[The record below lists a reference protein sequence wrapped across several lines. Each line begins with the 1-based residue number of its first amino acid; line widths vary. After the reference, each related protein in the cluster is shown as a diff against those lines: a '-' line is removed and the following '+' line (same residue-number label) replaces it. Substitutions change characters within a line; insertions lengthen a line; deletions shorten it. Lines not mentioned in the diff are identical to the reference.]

1 MMALAAP
8 APTAPGLATGAPV
21 HPSAIADGSQQALT
35 HAIISVVPV
44 ANNVKKRPHWNAVG
58 VTERAEMTRVLEG
71 SAEIKVLKKNGSVV
85 QVQDNARALGFV
97 PANGSSFPAFATLDG
112 ARKTGAAL
120 AGLAKQSAAVGAW
133 PVLASREGD
142 RPGSA
147 PNQNPVLV
155 TAGAEG
161 ARVWDEGLGR
171 MVWVRDPRVARA
183 ALERERNVSAVLRQ
197 QLQLQHAAGVAAA
210 GAAAANTT
218 DVFEGGVFPVLA
230 DMLSAAFNV
239 KFHRQIAGSRALM
252 IGLVSELCFHLN
264 GIKMRTVQPLRAFAS
279 LLPPPP
285 RARLPGAVGC

>member
-1 MMALAAP
+1 MALAAP

-133 PVLASREGD
+133 PVLAWAAWCGCATRASLVRRSSASGMCLRCFASSCRTRPTCLREASSR
-142 RPGSA
+142 S
-147 PNQNPVLV
+147 
-155 TAGAEG
+155 
-161 ARVWDEGLGR
+161 
-171 MVWVRDPRVARA
+171 
-183 ALERERNVSAVLRQ
+183 
-197 QLQLQHAAGVAAA
+197 
-210 GAAAANTT
+210 
-218 DVFEGGVFPVLA
+218 
-230 DMLSAAFNV
+230 
-239 KFHRQIAGSRALM
+239 SRT
-252 IGLVSELCFHLN
+252 C
-264 GIKMRTVQPLRAFAS
+264 S
-279 LLPPPP
+279 LLPST
-285 RARLPGAVGC
+285 

>member
-161 ARVWDEGLGR
+161 AQVWDEGLGR

-197 QLQLQHAAGVAAA
+197 QLQ
-210 GAAAANTT
+210 NTT

>member
-1 MMALAAP
+1 MALAAP

-161 ARVWDEGLGR
+161 AQVWDEGLGR

-197 QLQLQHAAGVAAA
+197 QLQ
-210 GAAAANTT
+210 NTT